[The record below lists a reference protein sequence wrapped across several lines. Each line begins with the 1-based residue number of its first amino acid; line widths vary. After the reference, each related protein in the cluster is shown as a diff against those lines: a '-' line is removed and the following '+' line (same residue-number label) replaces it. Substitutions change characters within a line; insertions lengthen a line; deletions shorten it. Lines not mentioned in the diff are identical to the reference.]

1 MTQRRNPKLHRLIA
15 LAFKI
20 APPER
25 KSWVEAMVAELDH
38 VPEAKR
44 MHFAAGCLVAAG
56 RERLGS
62 PQFFQAASRNVLIV
76 CAMLWAAL
84 NIRFAGRMSV
94 SDAFALEAY
103 GYCTALLF
111 LIGAVATARFGVRAT
126 ISLIAPLILALT
138 ATAAFI
144 RLGSAPTPTSHL
156 YLALIVE
163 NLAVLVCALVVAGAA
178 ARFATVRKG
187 LN

>member
-1 MTQRRNPKLHRLIA
+1 MTRRRETNVQRLVA

-25 KSWVEAMVAELDH
+25 RSWFEAMAAELDH
-38 VPEAKR
+38 VPKAAR
-44 MHFAAGCLVAAG
+44 MDFAVGCLLAAC
-56 RERLGS
+56 RQRLGS
-62 PQFFQAASRNVLIV
+62 SQFLQTAASNVLIV
-76 CAMLWAAL
+76 GAMLWAAL

-94 SDAFALEAY
+94 SDALVLEAY

-111 LIGAVATARFGVRAT
+111 LIGAVLTARLGNRAT
-126 ISLIAPLILALT
+126 ISLIAPLILVLT

-144 RLGSAPTPTSHL
+144 RIGSAPTPTSHL

-163 NLAVLVCALVVAGAA
+163 NLAVLVLALIVAGAA